1 MSNAKPTLV
10 SPAPVKP
17 IEAEEFA
24 GLMRAAGVPA
34 GASLAVAV
42 SGGPDSMALALL
54 AGDWAAEAGQ
64 KGGKAGS
71 GDIHFLTFDHGL
83 RRESAD
89 EARQAGAWLAARG
102 LTHHI
107 FSWPEDLPKPA
118 SDVQGA
124 ARKARYEALEGWCR
138 AHDVKFLLLGHHL
151 EDQAETLLMRLA
163 RGSGIDGLSAMAVSA
178 PPVTGQGIAGQE
190 QTPRLLRPLLG
201 TPKARLVAT
210 LTARDQQWIEDPSN
224 SDRSYL
230 RVQAR
235 ELLRDMPLDG
245 LTPERLAATARRMAR
260 VREVLDDQTSRL
272 LDASVTLSEEGYAR
286 LDPALLIDPDTYEEI
301 SLRVLS
307 RLAASIG
314 GRAYPPRLEGVE
326 RLLVDMKSG
335 DFTGA
340 TLAGCLFA
348 PFEAGKNLL
357 LVAREAGTTDA
368 RQDITPGETVHWDGR
383 FAMALDGGTGGQI
396 AALGE
401 AGWRELLELSPDARK
416 PDARKTPFPH
426 AVRLA
431 LPTLRVGGKIRAVPH
446 LGYAAAG
453 FAGFTARFSPLRALY
468 PRRPEGGG

>member
-10 SPAPVKP
+10 SPTPAKP
-17 IEAEEFA
+17 LDGEEFA
-24 GLMRAAGVPA
+24 GLMRAAGISA
-34 GASLAVAV
+34 GAPVAVAV

-54 AGDWAAEAGQ
+54 AGDWAAEAARTGDN
-64 KGGKAGS
+64 

-83 RRESAD
+83 RRESAG
-89 EARQAGAWLAARG
+89 EARQTGAWLAAKG
-102 LTHHI
+102 LAHHI
-107 FSWPEDLPKPA
+107 LCWPQTLPKPA
-118 SDVQGA
+118 SDVQAA
-124 ARKARYEALEGWCR
+124 ARKARYAALEAWCV
-138 AHDVKFLLLGHHL
+138 AHDVQFLLLAHHL

-163 RGSGIDGLSAMAVSA
+163 RGSGVDGLSAMAMSA
-178 PPVTGQGIAGQE
+178 PPVTRQDE
-190 QTPRLLRPLLG
+190 PRLVRPLLN

-210 LTARDQQWIEDPSN
+210 LEARGQQWIEDPSN
-224 SDRSYL
+224 RDRSYL

-272 LDASVTLSEEGYAR
+272 LDASMTLSDEGYAR
-286 LDPALLIDPDTYEEI
+286 LDPALLIDAAEHEEI
-301 SLRVLS
+301 VLRVLS
-307 RLAASIG
+307 RLISSIG

-348 PFEAGKNLL
+348 PLDSGKNLL

-383 FAMALDGGTGGQI
+383 FVVALDGGIGGNI

-401 AGWRELLELSPDARK
+401 AGWRELLELWPG
-416 PDARKTPFPH
+416 ARKTALPH
-426 AVRLA
+426 AARLA
-431 LPTLRVGGKIRAVPH
+431 LPTLWVDGEIRSVPH
-446 LGYAAAG
+446 LTYAAAG
-453 FAGFTARFSPLRALY
+453 FEGFRARFSPLRSLY
-468 PRRPEGGG
+468 PGGPDGGG